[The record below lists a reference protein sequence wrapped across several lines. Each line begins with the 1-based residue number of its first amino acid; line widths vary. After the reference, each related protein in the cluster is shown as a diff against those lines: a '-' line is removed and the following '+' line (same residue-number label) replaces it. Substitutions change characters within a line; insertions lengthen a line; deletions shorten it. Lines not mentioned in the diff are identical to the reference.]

1 MSRPPLILTSTMN
14 AAKGAE
20 FSDDSTSLSHWYTRT
35 LAKAGGAPALMP
47 NLADKKLI
55 QSMVERCDGVMLTG
69 GDDLHPDLY
78 DPQLPKKIKAT
89 AGGIDADRDL
99 SEFLLIEQ
107 VLQQHK
113 PLLAICRGP
122 QVLNVALGGG
132 LITDIPLERPGS
144 LDHRRKAQAH
154 RLTQTIAIESGSLM
168 HKIFRKR
175 SMKINSAHH
184 QAVGN
189 LAPMLRATAHTRDG
203 ILEAIELNEAE
214 AQTGPFLLGM
224 QFHPE
229 RLWERYPEFLKP
241 FRAFIKAC
249 RP

>member
-1 MSRPPLILTSTMN
+1 MN

-35 LAKAGGAPALMP
+35 LAKAGGAPVLMP

-89 AGGIDADRDL
+89 AGGIDPDRDL
-99 SEFLLIEQ
+99 SEFL
-107 VLQQHK
+107 
-113 PLLAICRGP
+113 PDRTGLATAQTASRHLPWPAGTQCRIGRRLDYRYP
-122 QVLNVALGGG
+122 A
-132 LITDIPLERPGS
+132 ERPGS

-154 RLTQTIAIESGSLM
+154 QLTQTIAIVRFLDAQ
-168 HKIFRKR
+168 IFRKR

-203 ILEAIELNEAE
+203 IVEAIELN
-214 AQTGPFLLGM
+214 G
-224 QFHPE
+224 
-229 RLWERYPEFLKP
+229 KP
-241 FRAFIKAC
+241 KPALSC
-249 RP
+249 